1 MLFFLILFH
10 GYTLRAWTAY
20 LVELS
25 PMYIAFNEVS
35 NHIIFPK
42 VRGAVSEAFLNS
54 SSTIRVF
61 LIPGVPNVV

>member
-1 MLFFLILFH
+1 
-10 GYTLRAWTAY
+10 
-20 LVELS
+20 
-25 PMYIAFNEVS
+25 MYIAFNEVS